1 MTDENL
7 KLNLVDYARRAYN
20 RGLVGGTGGNFSAR
34 LGSGK
39 MAITASGLNL
49 GDTSEE
55 NLVEMDISTYEW
67 QNNGPYIPSKEY
79 LFHADILRLRPEI
92 GAVLH
97 IHPPYATAFAV
108 LKRDIPMVTDAA
120 FKQPEMPR
128 VPFAPSGTEELQQN
142 VVNAI
147 NANPDCKVL
156 LLEQH
161 GIICLG
167 EDIRWAYDIADLT
180 EELARIAFL
189 KETLESVSFG
199 GGGTD

>member
-1 MTDENL
+1 MTDIEL
-7 KLNLVDYARRAYN
+7 KQILTDYARRTYD

-34 LGSGK
+34 LSNNK

-49 GDTSEE
+49 GDTAME
-55 NLVEMDISTYEW
+55 NLIEMDITTYEYEP
-67 QNNGPYIPSKEY
+67 NGPYVPSKEY
-79 LFHADILRLRPEI
+79 LFHADILRLRPDV

-97 IHPPYATAFAV
+97 IHPPYATTFAV

-120 FKQPEMPR
+120 FKQPPMPR
-128 VPFAPSGTEELQQN
+128 VPFEPSGTTDLQAN
-142 VVNAI
+142 VVEAI
-147 NANPDCKVL
+147 NKNPGCKVL

-180 EELARIAFL
+180 EELARIAYLTEGL
-189 KETLESVSFG
+189 K
-199 GGGTD
+199 

>member
-1 MTDENL
+1 MMTDEDL
-7 KLNLVDYARRAYN
+7 KQVLIDYAKRTYE

-34 LGSGK
+34 LTDSNR

-49 GDTSEE
+49 GDTSME
-55 NLVEMDISTYEW
+55 NLIEMEIATYDYEPH
-67 QNNGPYIPSKEY
+67 GPYLPSKEY
-79 LFHADILRLRPEI
+79 LFHADILRLRPDV

-97 IHPPYATAFAV
+97 IHPPYATTFAV

-120 FKQPEMPR
+120 FKQPLMPR
-128 VPFAPSGTEELQQN
+128 VPFEPSGTKKLQAN
-142 VVNAI
+142 VVEAI
-147 NANPDCKVL
+147 NNNPGCKVL

-167 EDIRWAYDIADLT
+167 EDIRWAYDLADLT

-189 KETLESVSFG
+189 KETLEK
-199 GGGTD
+199 TAD

>member
-1 MTDENL
+1 MTNDDIKK
-7 KLNLVDYARRAYN
+7 KLIDYARRTYK

-34 LGSGK
+34 LSDGA

-49 GDTSEE
+49 GDTSMD
-55 NLVEMDISTYEW
+55 NLIEMDITTYEYHP
-67 QNNGPYIPSKEY
+67 NGQYVPSKEY
-79 LFHADILRLRPEI
+79 LFHADILRLRPDV

-97 IHPPYATAFAV
+97 IHPPYATTFAV

-120 FKQPEMPR
+120 FKQPPMPR
-128 VPFAPSGTEELQQN
+128 VRFEPSGTSELQAN
-142 VVNAI
+142 VVEAI
-147 NANPDCKVL
+147 NTNPGCKVL

-180 EELARIAFL
+180 EELARIAYL
-189 KETLESVSFG
+189 TETLS
-199 GGGTD
+199 

>member
-1 MTDENL
+1 MKKMKVKEELIYFAQRT
-7 KLNLVDYARRAYN
+7 YN

-34 LGSGK
+34 LADNR
-39 MAITASGLNL
+39 MVITASGLNL
-49 GDTSEE
+49 GDTSTE
-55 NLVEMDISTYEW
+55 NLIEMDIGSYVW
-67 QNNGPYIPSKEY
+67 QANGEHVPSKEY

-108 LKRDIPMVTDAA
+108 LKRDVPMVTDAA
-120 FKQPEMPR
+120 FKQPAMPR
-128 VPFAPSGTEELQQN
+128 VPFAPSGTKELQAN
-142 VVNAI
+142 VVKAI
-147 NANPDCKVL
+147 EDNPDCRVL

-167 EDIRWAYDIADLT
+167 ADIRWAYDTADLT

-189 KETLESVSFG
+189 KETLEQR
-199 GGGTD
+199 

>member
-1 MTDENL
+1 MTNEDL
-7 KLNLVDYARRAYN
+7 KQVLIDYAKRTYD

-34 LGSGK
+34 LTDKNK

-49 GDTSEE
+49 GDTSME
-55 NLVEMDISTYEW
+55 NLIEMDIATYDYEPL
-67 QNNGPYIPSKEY
+67 GPYVPSKEY
-79 LFHADILRLRPEI
+79 LFHADILRLRPDV

-120 FKQPEMPR
+120 FKQPPMPR
-128 VPFAPSGTEELQQN
+128 VPFEPSGTRELQTN
-142 VVNAI
+142 VVEAI
-147 NANPDCKVL
+147 NKNPGCKVL

-189 KETLESVSFG
+189 KETMERKNS
-199 GGGTD
+199 

>member
-1 MTDENL
+1 MTNEDL
-7 KLNLVDYARRAYN
+7 KQILIDYARRTYD

-34 LGSGK
+34 LTNGS

-49 GDTSEE
+49 GDTSME
-55 NLVEMDISTYEW
+55 NLIEMDIGTYEY
-67 QNNGPYIPSKEY
+67 QPNGPYVPSKEY
-79 LFHADILRLRPEI
+79 LFHADILRLRPDV

-97 IHPPYATAFAV
+97 IHPPYATTFAV

-120 FKQPEMPR
+120 FKQPKMPR
-128 VPFAPSGTEELQQN
+128 ISFEPSGTEELQAN
-142 VVNAI
+142 VVEAI
-147 NANPDCKVL
+147 NANPGCKVL

-180 EELARIAFL
+180 EELARIAYLTEAL
-189 KETLESVSFG
+189 K
-199 GGGTD
+199 

>member
-1 MTDENL
+1 MTNGEIKE
-7 KLNLVDYARRAYN
+7 KLIDYARRTYK

-34 LGSGK
+34 LSDGA

-49 GDTSEE
+49 GDTSME
-55 NLVEMDISTYEW
+55 NLIEMDITTYEYHP
-67 QNNGPYIPSKEY
+67 NGQYVPSKEY
-79 LFHADILRLRPEI
+79 LFHADILRLRPDV

-120 FKQPEMPR
+120 FKQPPMPR
-128 VPFAPSGTEELQQN
+128 VPFEPSGTSELQAN
-142 VVNAI
+142 VVEAI
-147 NANPDCKVL
+147 NTNPGCKVL

-180 EELARIAFL
+180 EELARIAYMT
-189 KETLESVSFG
+189 ETLS
-199 GGGTD
+199 

>member
-1 MTDENL
+1 MMTDEDL
-7 KLNLVDYARRAYN
+7 KQVVIDYAKRTYR

-34 LGSGK
+34 LTDRNR

-49 GDTSEE
+49 GDTSME
-55 NLVEMDISTYEW
+55 NLIEMDIGSYDYEPR
-67 QNNGPYIPSKEY
+67 GPYVPSKEY
-79 LFHADILRLRPEI
+79 LFHADILRLRPDV

-97 IHPPYATAFAV
+97 IHPPYATTFAV

-120 FKQPEMPR
+120 FKQPPMPR
-128 VPFAPSGTEELQQN
+128 VPFEPSGTRELQAN
-142 VVNAI
+142 VVEAI
-147 NANPDCKVL
+147 TNNPGCKVL

-167 EDIRWAYDIADLT
+167 EDVRWAYDLADLT

-189 KETLESVSFG
+189 KETLEK
-199 GGGTD
+199 TNN

>member
-1 MTDENL
+1 MTNDDL
-7 KLNLVDYARRAYN
+7 KQILIDYARRTYD

-34 LGSGK
+34 LTDGR

-49 GDTSEE
+49 GDTSME
-55 NLVEMDISTYEW
+55 NLIEMDISTYEYRP
-67 QNNGPYIPSKEY
+67 NGPYVPSKEY
-79 LFHADILRLRPEI
+79 LFHADILRLRPDV

-97 IHPPYATAFAV
+97 IHPPYATTFAV

-120 FKQPEMPR
+120 FKQPPMPR
-128 VPFAPSGTEELQQN
+128 VEFQPSGTTELQAN
-142 VVNAI
+142 VVRAI
-147 NANPDCKVL
+147 NSNPGCKVL

-180 EELARIAFL
+180 EELARIAYL
-189 KETLESVSFG
+189 TEKLR
-199 GGGTD
+199 

>member
-1 MTDENL
+1 MTNDDIKK
-7 KLNLVDYARRAYN
+7 KLIDYARRTYK

-34 LGSGK
+34 LSDGA

-49 GDTSEE
+49 GDTSMD
-55 NLVEMDISTYEW
+55 NLIEMDITTYEYHP
-67 QNNGPYIPSKEY
+67 NGQYVPSKEY
-79 LFHADILRLRPEI
+79 LFHADILRLRPDV

-120 FKQPEMPR
+120 FKQPPMPR
-128 VPFAPSGTEELQQN
+128 VPFEPSGTKELQAN
-142 VVNAI
+142 VVEAI
-147 NANPDCKVL
+147 NTNPGCKVL

-180 EELARIAFL
+180 EELARIAYL
-189 KETLESVSFG
+189 TETLS
-199 GGGTD
+199 

>member
-1 MTDENL
+1 MTNTGL
-7 KLNLVDYARRAYN
+7 KQLLIDYARRTYD

-34 LGSGK
+34 LSNGK

-49 GDTSEE
+49 GDTAME
-55 NLVEMDISTYEW
+55 NLIEMDINTYDYEP
-67 QNNGPYIPSKEY
+67 NGPHVPSKEY
-79 LFHADILRLRPEI
+79 LFHADILRLRPDV

-97 IHPPYATAFAV
+97 IHPPYATTFAV

-120 FKQPEMPR
+120 FKQPPIPR
-128 VPFAPSGTEELQQN
+128 VSFEPSGTTKLQAN
-142 VVNAI
+142 VVEAI
-147 NANPDCKVL
+147 NGNPGCKVL

-180 EELARIAFL
+180 EELARIAYL
-189 KETLESVSFG
+189 TEAIG
-199 GGGTD
+199 